1 MFRPTGQWVLKEKD
15 RGLAVLVGAIR
26 HHEVGIL
33 ERLFENPQIEELF
46 VSFLQLSG
54 VFFEVRQSLRVPLL
68 TSLDELVVPATTE
81 QAIGYPIIELPATPD
96 LASCI
101 DSSFKP
107 DEGEDREK
115 TAVPE
120 PHQEWSAVERM
131 TLDERVVGFR
141 HRTKGCTLGGKPLAH
156 SMSLGGLE

>member
-1 MFRPTGQWVLKEKD
+1 M
-15 RGLAVLVGAIR
+15 AVLVGAIR
-26 HHEVGIL
+26 HHEIGIL

-54 VFFEVRQSLRVPLL
+54 VVFEVRQSMLVPLL

-101 DSSFKP
+101 GSSFEP
-107 DEGEDREK
+107 DEGDDREK

-120 PHQEWSAVERM
+120 SHQEWNAVERM
-131 TLDERVVGFR
+131 THDKRAVGFR
-141 HRTKGCTLGGKPLAH
+141 HGTKGCTLGGKPLAH
-156 SMSLGGLE
+156 SMSPGGLE

>member
-1 MFRPTGQWVLKEKD
+1 M
-15 RGLAVLVGAIR
+15 AVLVGTVS
-26 HHEVGIL
+26 HHEIGIL
-33 ERLFENPQIEELF
+33 ERLFENAQIEELS

-54 VFFEVRQSLRVPLL
+54 VFFEVRQSLLVPLL
-68 TSLDELVVPATTE
+68 TSVDELVVPATAE
-81 QAIGYPIIELPATPD
+81 QAIGYPIIEIPATPD

-107 DEGEDREK
+107 DEGEDRET
-115 TAVPE
+115 TAVPQ

-131 TLDERVVGFR
+131 TLDERAVGFR
-141 HRTKGCTLGGKPLAH
+141 HGTKGCTLGGKPLAH